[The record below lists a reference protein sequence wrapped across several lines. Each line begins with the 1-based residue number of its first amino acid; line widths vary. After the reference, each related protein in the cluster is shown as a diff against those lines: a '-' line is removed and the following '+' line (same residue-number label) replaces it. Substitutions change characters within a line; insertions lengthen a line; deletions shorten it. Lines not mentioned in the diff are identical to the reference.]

1 MITKIQDEQGKIVGY
16 CEWRQVAKSGIDKFQ
31 GEYIWI
37 NDLWVHPDYRNKGLI
52 NQMIDTILYKAP
64 DALFCYFK
72 RTKYNKRMRLWKRE
86 NFERLVKQME
96 IA

>member
-1 MITKIQDEQGKIVGY
+1 MITKIPDEYGRIIAY
-16 CEWRQVAKSGIDKFQ
+16 IEWRQVAQSGIDKFH

-37 NDLWVHPDYRNKGLI
+37 NDLWVHPDYRHKGLI
-52 NQMIDTILYKAP
+52 KQMIDTILYKAP

-72 RTKYNKRMRLWKRE
+72 RSKYNGRIRLWKRE
-86 NFERLVKQME
+86 AFERLVKQME